1 MPAPLQPHRDQN
13 GDEGGPGAHGGRI
26 LPDEA
31 DQRMD
36 EQQRQDGGRQEAS
49 QGADEAVAAEQAGGH
64 EGQGPQGE
72 GDDGHH
78 QDGGDGAPA
87 GQHARF
93 SGFFH
98 DRPMQATTDSAM
110 AASMA

>member
-36 EQQRQDGGRQEAS
+36 EQQRQDGGRQEAP
-49 QGADEAVAAEQAGGH
+49 QGADEAVAAEYAGSH
-64 EGQGPQGE
+64 ERQGPQGK
-72 GDDGHH
+72 GDGCHD

-87 GQHARF
+87 GQHA
-93 SGFFH
+93 
-98 DRPMQATTDSAM
+98 
-110 AASMA
+110 